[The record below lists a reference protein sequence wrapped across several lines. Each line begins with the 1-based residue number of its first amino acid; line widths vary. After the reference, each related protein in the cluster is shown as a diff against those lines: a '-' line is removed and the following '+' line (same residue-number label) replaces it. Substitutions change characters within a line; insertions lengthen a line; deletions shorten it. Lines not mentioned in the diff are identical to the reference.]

1 MGNCCE
7 IEKKEPEIE
16 INKINFDDTP
26 ILIYEKE
33 ETPKSDKNIFNIDN
47 NLETNEKEETSTSNN
62 LKSKKEKIK
71 EKNNENIENKKEI
84 PNKNLLINS
93 SNLIEKLHIIDF
105 QIFNIINEMRM
116 NPKKF
121 LKDSFK
127 HKLNQIFENIISN
140 QNKNLKN
147 LNFPKNH
154 LHEINIYLKDMKN
167 IDKNLKAKENDIIKI
182 LGNKIDKKNYF
193 QSISSKE
200 EAKENVWNLLENF
213 DDEDYVILTEPFDN
227 LIVISVPLDG
237 TNKIITSYIFFN
249 QTN

>member
-1 MGNCCE
+1 MGNCCV

-71 EKNNENIENKKEI
+71 EKNENIENKKEI

-167 IDKNLKAKENDIIKI
+167 IDKNLKAKENDIMKI
-182 LGNKIDKKNYF
+182 LGNKIEKKNYF

-200 EAKENVWNLLENF
+200 EAEENVWNLLENF
-213 DDEDYVILTEPFDN
+213 DDEDYVILTEPFEN

-249 QTN
+249 QNE

>member
-1 MGNCCE
+1 MGNCCV

-71 EKNNENIENKKEI
+71 EKNENNENKKEI

-167 IDKNLKAKENDIIKI
+167 IDKNLKAKENDIMKI
-182 LGNKIDKKNYF
+182 LGNKIEKKNYF

-200 EAKENVWNLLENF
+200 EAEENVWNLLENF
-213 DDEDYVILTEPFDN
+213 DDEDYVILTEPFEN

-249 QTN
+249 QNE

>member
-1 MGNCCE
+1 MQRKKLNLNYFFIEKMGNCCE

-16 INKINFDDTP
+16 INKINLNETP

-33 ETPKSDKNIFNIDN
+33 ETPKSEKNIIFNIDN
-47 NLETNEKEETSTSNN
+47 NIETNEKEETSISNN
-62 LKSKKEKIK
+62 LKSKQNKI
-71 EKNNENIENKKEI
+71 EKNENFLNNFNEELFN
-84 PNKNLLINS
+84 
-93 SNLIEKLHIIDF
+93 IDF

-121 LKDSFK
+121 LNESFK
-127 HKLNQIFENIISN
+127 YKLNQIFENIISN
-140 QNKNLKN
+140 QKKLNK
-147 LNFPKNH
+147 LNFPKEH
-154 LHEINIYLKDMKN
+154 LNEINNYLKDLKN

>member
-1 MGNCCE
+1 MGNCCV

-71 EKNNENIENKKEI
+71 EKNENNENKKEI

-167 IDKNLKAKENDIIKI
+167 IDKNLKAKENDIMKI
-182 LGNKIDKKNYF
+182 LGNKIEKKKLF
-193 QSISSKE
+193 SKHFI
-200 EAKENVWNLLENF
+200 KRRSRRKCLEF
-213 DDEDYVILTEPFDN
+213 IRKFR
-227 LIVISVPLDG
+227 
-237 TNKIITSYIFFN
+237 
-249 QTN
+249 

>member
-1 MGNCCE
+1 MGNCCV
-7 IEKKEPEIE
+7 IEKKENEIE

-71 EKNNENIENKKEI
+71 EKNENIENKKEI

-140 QNKNLKN
+140 KNKNFKN

-167 IDKNLKAKENDIIKI
+167 IDKNLKAKENDIMKI
-182 LGNKIDKKNYF
+182 LGNKIEKKNYF

-200 EAKENVWNLLENF
+200 EAEENVWNLLENF
-213 DDEDYVILTEPFDN
+213 DDEDYVILTEPFEN

-249 QTN
+249 QNE

>member
-1 MGNCCE
+1 
-7 IEKKEPEIE
+7 
-16 INKINFDDTP
+16 
-26 ILIYEKE
+26 
-33 ETPKSDKNIFNIDN
+33 
-47 NLETNEKEETSTSNN
+47 
-62 LKSKKEKIK
+62 
-71 EKNNENIENKKEI
+71 
-84 PNKNLLINS
+84 
-93 SNLIEKLHIIDF
+93 
-105 QIFNIINEMRM
+105 MRM

-121 LKDSFK
+121 LNESFK
-127 HKLNQIFENIISN
+127 YKLNQIFENIISN
-140 QNKNLKN
+140 QKKLNK
-147 LNFPKNH
+147 LNFPKEH
-154 LHEINIYLKDMKN
+154 LNEINNYLKDLKN

-213 DDEDYVILTEPFDN
+213 DDEDYVILTEPFEN

>member
-1 MGNCCE
+1 MGNCCV

-71 EKNNENIENKKEI
+71 EKNENIENKKEI

-167 IDKNLKAKENDIIKI
+167 IDKNLKAKENDIMKI
-182 LGNKIDKKNYF
+182 LGNKIEKKNYF

-249 QTN
+249 QN